1 MATINARFS
10 VEPRFE
16 HGFHAELLNGLAQLI
31 ANRINP
37 FIGNSAMLAYIIR
50 RILIMIPT
58 LVAISVIS
66 FIIIQLPPGDFLTE
80 YVEELKL
87 SGESVDEAELDAL
100 KRRYGLDQPMY
111 AQYFHWAWNFVH
123 GDFGHS
129 FEWNKP
135 VSELIGERLGLTVLI
150 SVATLLFTWMVSLPI
165 GIYSA
170 VRQYSWLDHILTLV
184 GFIGLATP
192 NFLFALI
199 LLWMSYAYLG
209 MSIGG
214 LFSPA
219 YAEASWSLAK
229 VLDLLKH
236 LWIPVVIV
244 GTAHTAKFIRI
255 IRGNLLD
262 ELKKPYVTTARAK
275 GLSELRTILK
285 YPVRVAINPLVSTVG
300 WTLPELVSGIA
311 ITAVVLNL
319 PTTGPLLLNALL
331 NQDMHLAGSF
341 IMLLS
346 ILTVVGTLISDILL
360 AWVDPR
366 IRFGAREGA

>member
-1 MATINARFS
+1 
-10 VEPRFE
+10 
-16 HGFHAELLNGLAQLI
+16 
-31 ANRINP
+31 
-37 FIGNSAMLAYIIR
+37 MLAYVIR

-66 FIIIQLPPGDFLTE
+66 FAIIQLPPGDFLTC
-80 YVEELKL
+80 YVAQLQA
-87 SGESVDEAELDAL
+87 SGEAVDQAELDAL
-100 KRRYGLDQPMY
+100 RQRYGLEEPVYM
-111 AQYFHWAWNFVH
+111 QYFHWAWNFLH

-135 VSELIGERLGLTVLI
+135 VSQLIGERLGLTILI
-150 SVATLLFTWMVSLPI
+150 SVFTLLFTWAIAVPI

-170 VRQYSWLDHILTLV
+170 VRQYSWMDYVLTVV

-192 NFLFALI
+192 NFLFALV
-199 LLWMSYAYLG
+199 LLWISYAYLG

-219 YAEASWSLAK
+219 YAMAPWSWAK
-229 VLDLLKH
+229 ILDLFKH
-236 LWIPVVIV
+236 LWIPVLIV

-262 ELKKPYVTTARAK
+262 ELRKAYVTTARAK
-275 GLSELRTILK
+275 GLSETRLILK
-285 YPVRVAINPLVSTVG
+285 YPVRVAINPLVSTIG

-319 PTTGPLLLNALL
+319 PTTGPLLLSALL
-331 NQDMHLAGSF
+331 SQDMHLAGAF

-346 ILTVVGTLISDILL
+346 TLTVVGTLVSDILL

-366 IRFGAREGA
+366 IRFGAREGT

>member
-1 MATINARFS
+1 
-10 VEPRFE
+10 
-16 HGFHAELLNGLAQLI
+16 
-31 ANRINP
+31 
-37 FIGNSAMLAYIIR
+37 MLAYIIR

-58 LVAISVIS
+58 LVAISIIS
-66 FIIIQLPPGDFLTE
+66 FVIIQLPPGDFLTT
-80 YVEELKL
+80 YTAELSM
-87 SGESVDEAELDAL
+87 SGEMVDRAELESL
-100 KRRYGLDQPMY
+100 KKRFGLDRPMY
-111 AQYFHWAWNFVH
+111 VQYLHWAWNFLH

-135 VSELIGERLGLTVLI
+135 VSELIGERLGLTILI
-150 SVATLLFTWMVSLPI
+150 SFATLLFTWAVSIPI

-170 VRQYSWLDHILTLV
+170 VRQYSWVDHLLTFI

-192 NFLFALI
+192 NFLLALV
-199 LLWMSYAYLG
+199 LLWLSYAYLG
-209 MSIGG
+209 MSVGG
-214 LFSPA
+214 LFSPE
-219 YAEASWSLAK
+219 YAEAPWSIAK
-229 VLDLLKH
+229 IWDLLKH

-275 GLSELRTILK
+275 GLSEVRLIVK
-285 YPVRVAINPLVSTVG
+285 YPVRVAINPLVSTIG

-319 PTTGPLLLNALL
+319 PTTGPLLLNALMS
-331 NQDMHLAGSF
+331 QDMQLAGSF

-346 ILTVVGTLISDILL
+346 VLTVVGTLISDILL

-366 IRFGAREGA
+366 IRYGAREGV

>member
-1 MATINARFS
+1 
-10 VEPRFE
+10 
-16 HGFHAELLNGLAQLI
+16 
-31 ANRINP
+31 
-37 FIGNSAMLAYIIR
+37 
-50 RILIMIPT
+50 MIPT
-58 LVAISVIS
+58 LIAISIIS
-66 FIIIQLPPGDFLTE
+66 FTIIQLPPGDFLTT
-80 YVEELKL
+80 YVAQLSV
-87 SGESVDEAELDAL
+87 SGEGIDQAELQSL
-100 KRRYGLDQPMY
+100 RHRFGLDQPIYM
-111 AQYFHWAWNFVH
+111 QYLHWAWNFVR

-135 VSELIGERLGLTVLI
+135 VRSLIGERISLTILI
-150 SVATLLFTWMVSLPI
+150 STCTLLFTWIVSVPI

-170 VRQYSWLDHILTLV
+170 VKQYSWMDYILTFF

-199 LLWMSYAYLG
+199 LLWFSYAYLG

-214 LFSPA
+214 LFSPQFI
-219 YAEASWSLAK
+219 EAPWSFAK
-229 VLDLLKH
+229 FLDLLKH
-236 LWIPVVIV
+236 LWIPVLIV
-244 GTAHTAKFIRI
+244 GTGHTAKFIRI

-275 GLSELRTILK
+275 GLSEARLILK
-285 YPVRVAINPLVSTVG
+285 YPVRVAINPLVSTIG

-319 PTTGPLLLNALL
+319 PTSGPLLLSALMS
-331 NQDMHLAGSF
+331 QDMHLAGSF

-346 ILTVVGTLISDILL
+346 VLTVVGTLISDILL

>member
-1 MATINARFS
+1 MF
-10 VEPRFE
+10 
-16 HGFHAELLNGLAQLI
+16 
-31 ANRINP
+31 
-37 FIGNSAMLAYIIR
+37 AYVIR

-58 LVAISVIS
+58 MIAISLIS
-66 FIIIQLPPGDFLTE
+66 FIIIQLPPGDFLTG
-80 YVEELKL
+80 YVAQLSV
-87 SGESVDEAELDAL
+87 SGEMVDQAELDAL
-100 KRRYGLDQPMY
+100 RERWGLDQPWY
-111 AQYFHWAWNFVH
+111 IQYVRWAWNFIH

-129 FEWNKP
+129 FEWNRP
-135 VSELIGERLGLTVLI
+135 VSSLVAERLPITILI
-150 SVATLLFTWMVSLPI
+150 STCTMLFTWAIAVPI

-170 VRQYSWLDHILTLV
+170 VRQYSWADYVLTFI

-192 NFLFALI
+192 NFLFALL
-199 LLWMSYAYLG
+199 LLWFSYAYLG

-214 LFSPA
+214 LFSPQFIDA
-219 YAEASWSLAK
+219 PWSLAK
-229 VLDLLKH
+229 FADLLKH

-275 GLSELRTILK
+275 GLSETRLILK
-285 YPVRVAINPLVSTVG
+285 YPVRVAINPLISTIG

-319 PTTGPLLLNALL
+319 PTSGPLLLGALL
-331 NQDMHLAGSF
+331 SQDMHLAGSF

-346 ILTVVGTLISDILL
+346 FLTVLGTLLSDILL